1 MKAEPSRRR
10 RDTLRALRRAAR
22 ERAESVFTKNLAPA
36 ELDLVRSLE
45 RRRIEATG
53 ANDADALSP
62 LLHDELIYVN
72 SVGAIYDKRAYLQDI
87 RTHALTYD
95 RDFDVRETEFRV
107 VDDVIILVG
116 MMLGH
121 SRLDGEQQ
129 VFHFP
134 SIAVWRRDGGTW
146 RLLAWQ
152 SSSGSPGFMMPTAAS
167 GTTEHLRTSNR
178 GQGGQVRRRQPG
190 PRGRE

>member
-1 MKAEPSRRR
+1 
-10 RDTLRALRRAAR
+10 
-22 ERAESVFTKNLAPA
+22 VFTSELATA
-36 ELDLVRSLE
+36 DLDLVRSLE

-53 ANDADALSP
+53 ANDADALAP
-62 LLHDELIYVN
+62 LLHDELIYVS
-72 SVGAIYDKRAYLQDI
+72 SVGAVYDKQAYLRDI

-95 RDFDVRETEFRV
+95 RDFDVRETEVRI

-116 MMLGH
+116 VMLGH

-134 SIAVWRRDGGTW
+134 SIAVWRKDSGTW

-152 SSSGSPGFMMPTAAS
+152 SSSGSPGFMMPPTFGTAQHFPTSKRAHS
-167 GTTEHLRTSNR
+167 GEPGAGGQARR
-178 GQGGQVRRRQPG
+178 GQ
-190 PRGRE
+190 E